1 MNSFLLRPARL
12 SEGIWR
18 NRFGLAAL
26 LIPLVLR
33 AIPEIISGPYPI
45 GWDIIA
51 FYVPNTL
58 DMAAGRLNIWGILGS
73 GPLMYAIV
81 VPIYILTR
89 MSPILL
95 FKALGPILFGGLGLA
110 VFRLCQ
116 KKLGLSARSA
126 LLSVLFV
133 NRVRHNHGVCP
144 FHA

>member
-58 DMAAGRLNIWGILGS
+58 GWAKGESSAS
-73 GPLMYAIV
+73 G
-81 VPIYILTR
+81 T
-89 MSPILL
+89 S
-95 FKALGPILFGGLGLA
+95 
-110 VFRLCQ
+110 
-116 KKLGLSARSA
+116 
-126 LLSVLFV
+126 
-133 NRVRHNHGVCP
+133 
-144 FHA
+144 